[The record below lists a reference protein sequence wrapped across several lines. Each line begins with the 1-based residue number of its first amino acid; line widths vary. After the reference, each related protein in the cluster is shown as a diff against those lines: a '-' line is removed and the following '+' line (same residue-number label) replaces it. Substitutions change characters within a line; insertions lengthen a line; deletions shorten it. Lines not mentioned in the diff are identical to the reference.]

1 MLTEGSVRRRVSQA
15 PLKDGFCFAGCGEAI
30 RFRTNPQVCCPK
42 CRIARKRRSARE
54 SMDKK
59 RRSRGIPKVKGLLI
73 RCVGCGIEVVLNRNA
88 EARFCRSCYLE
99 NNRLAARKRSK
110 ERASTDAGRQ
120 YAREY
125 ERRKRRTDPSFRVSA
140 HNASANSPRAE
151 RTKATAQLAH
161 VCSIHSRRI
170 DGSPGASVPPR
181 NDVGEQG
188 QVAHRPR
195 GAALKFRVREAR
207 RRRISGG
214 LGFDEPSPAL
224 GHRQHSEECEE
235 DTPPLALR
243 R

>member
-140 HNASANSPRAE
+140 HMRVLIHRGLNGQKQRRSWRTFVPYTLEELMDHLE
-151 RTKATAQLAH
+151 RQFLPGMTWENKGKWHIDH
-161 VCSIHSRRI
+161 V
-170 DGSPGASVPPR
+170 VPLSSFAFEKPE
-181 NDVGEQG
+181 DVEFQ
-188 QVAHRPR
+188 AAWALTNLRPLWGTDNIR
-195 GAALKFRVREAR
+195 KNAR
-207 RRRISGG
+207 RTH
-214 LGFDEPSPAL
+214 LL
-224 GHRQHSEECEE
+224 
-235 DTPPLALR
+235 
-243 R
+243 